1 MYIVMNDNNKKYAD
15 QLAVQMRKGLLV
27 YCALQ
32 ICNRTGGSSSSEI
45 IDRLR
50 ESSLLVVEGTMYP
63 LLNRLQKDGLLT
75 HSWKES
81 SQGPPRKYY
90 HISPMGTAVLAEL
103 QTTSNQLQHAIKSLE
118 TEEK

>member
-1 MYIVMNDNNKKYAD
+1 MYIVMNEPHIKYAE
-15 QLAVQMRKGLLV
+15 QIAVQMRKGSLV
-27 YCALQ
+27 YCVLT

-45 IDRLR
+45 IDRLG

-90 HISPMGTAVLAEL
+90 HMSAMGEAVLTEL
-103 QTTSNQLQHAIKSLE
+103 QGISEQLQQAIRGI
-118 TEEK
+118 EKE